1 MKKALAIL
9 ALMSLATLP
18 SLAAI
23 QRIQP
28 QYRIGTATPINNAG
42 GRITLL
48 PEETTGLGYA
58 TSGGSP
64 CVLTIANIPAGQE
77 FKKWWY
83 YYYTGNLATVT
94 NTTALGSALTCQWT
108 YNSNIAPWSPKPY
121 IYIVADYDY
130 ITYTLNYNGNGSTS
144 GSMSSTT
151 QCYTNAFKLTANAFA
166 KTGYTFS
173 GWTNSV
179 VTSALAN
186 RATVT
191 GKTFKVT
198 YTNKAATL
206 YAKWTANKYTVTLNR
221 QNGSGGSASAT
232 ATYGA
237 AMPSITTPTRAGYT
251 FGGYFSG
258 TNGSGT
264 QYYTAAGASARNW
277 NVASNT
283 TLYAKWTANKYEYR
297 FNNYF
302 SFYTWAGSSSAALN
316 SSSGGETL
324 SVDKDA
330 GAITI
335 SAGTKRH
342 IYTKYSKS
350 ASEYSSFYKISIS
363 EASAT
368 AGTQRTF
375 SCKLSGTSTKCEVY
389 YVEYD
394 ANHEIILN
402 GSSQYHGLG
411 GVAASTGEYVKTF
424 VVSPSCRAIQ
434 FFFDNHAA
442 NTTATWSDIW
452 MHSTSTYDRGVPT
465 PIRRILTYSDNQT
478 VGSLPTGVSRPGY
491 TFSWLCSVNGTATVV
506 TPSTTMASLGVG
518 NKSIYAGNW
527 VANTYTVTLDRQNG
541 TGGSASAT
549 ATYGA
554 AMPSITKPTRAG
566 YTFGGYFS
574 GTNGSGTQYYTAEGM
589 GVATWDKTSATTLY
603 AKWTEN
609 AYTVTFNANGGSVT
623 PSSKTV
629 TYGSVY
635 GELPTPTYS
644 GGSYTFGGWWTATSG
659 GTQITNESTVSITS
673 DQTLYAQ
680 WLPDRFTVA
689 FYDSQFF
696 GGGLIASND
705 YFYGDELYVPSCPVH
720 AGYTPSGSGWSPAVP
735 SDYRVHGSENYFA
748 TYTANAYAV
757 VFDANGGTGTM
768 NSQVLTYDAD
778 LQGLSSNRFSRVGYT
793 FTGWAEHADG
803 SGRTFV
809 DGEQVKN
816 LSTGGNYTLYAIW
829 TPLRYYIAFD
839 GQGAD
844 DGETMDTM
852 VLEGNVTTNLTDCA
866 FAKTGY
872 TFDGWATNETAA
884 AALAPTYTNCA
895 EVVSVE
901 LGAPQGET
909 NVLYAVWLT
918 NTYTVVFNANG
929 GTGEMAPQAFVYDQ
943 PLPLSKCTYSSNL
956 KFSGWATNQT
966 GDVVFEDEATVSNLT
981 AVASGEVTLYA
992 VWDNG
997 ELSKAMHC
1005 GNLVW
1010 VQEGEVNAR
1019 TTWEVAIG
1027 GGEGYEASGSSVSNL
1042 LGWTVN
1048 KYASYTL
1055 KPASTTSG
1063 SGRLSFYYKTSSN
1076 DQWNR
1081 FYFNNEKIASSTT
1094 WQKYGP
1100 VNVEDITTVSIQFA
1114 ADLNYGE
1121 KNYTVWIDQMTWEP
1135 DGAEPTEED
1144 KPTISAF
1151 AATADGF
1158 TLSASNVSESFNYQ
1172 ILATNELV
1180 GGDWPVM
1187 TNLTSDVIGSG
1198 FTIVPEADEPT
1209 MFYKVKVIAK

>member
-237 AMPSITTPTRAGYT
+237 AMPSITT
-251 FGGYFSG
+251 
-258 TNGSGT
+258 
-264 QYYTAAGASARNW
+264 
-277 NVASNT
+277 
-283 TLYAKWTANKYEYR
+283 
-297 FNNYF
+297 
-302 SFYTWAGSSSAALN
+302 
-316 SSSGGETL
+316 
-324 SVDKDA
+324 
-330 GAITI
+330 
-335 SAGTKRH
+335 
-342 IYTKYSKS
+342 
-350 ASEYSSFYKISIS
+350 
-363 EASAT
+363 
-368 AGTQRTF
+368 
-375 SCKLSGTSTKCEVY
+375 
-389 YVEYD
+389 
-394 ANHEIILN
+394 
-402 GSSQYHGLG
+402 
-411 GVAASTGEYVKTF
+411 
-424 VVSPSCRAIQ
+424 
-434 FFFDNHAA
+434 
-442 NTTATWSDIW
+442 
-452 MHSTSTYDRGVPT
+452 
-465 PIRRILTYSDNQT
+465 
-478 VGSLPTGVSRPGY
+478 
-491 TFSWLCSVNGTATVV
+491 
-506 TPSTTMASLGVG
+506 
-518 NKSIYAGNW
+518 
-527 VANTYTVTLDRQNG
+527 
-541 TGGSASAT
+541 
-549 ATYGA
+549 
-554 AMPSITKPTRAG
+554 PTRAG